1 MKLSPIR
8 ICIYAYILYTYIY
21 IMYVPFAPANRLDII
36 LAQLN
41 LLSGAEC
48 CSALPIDGDAVLL
61 GVRAIGPKQQLF

>member
-1 MKLSPIR
+1 
-8 ICIYAYILYTYIY
+8 
-21 IMYVPFAPANRLDII
+21 MYVPFAPANRLDII